1 MCTGE
6 SHVTVINSNM
16 QGGGT
21 TADMISD
28 KQRFRCDFESFLY

>member
-1 MCTGE
+1 MYTGG

-28 KQRFRCDFESFLY
+28 KQRFRCEFASCL